1 MEAVGRPMTGTEGVF
16 DEVIHEKTRLRI
28 SAILVGVD
36 AISFPQLRELIGV
49 SDSVLSKHLKMLQE
63 VGHVV
68 VTKTRSAGRSRSSIA
83 MSVPGRRA
91 YHAHI
96 AALNAMI
103 ARVGAPDSAL
113 ADTALGRLL
122 SAEQETEESS

>member
-1 MEAVGRPMTGTEGVF
+1 MTGAEGVF

-28 SAILVGVD
+28 SAILSGVD
-36 AISFPQLRELIGV
+36 AISFPQLRELVGV

-63 VGHVV
+63 AGHVV

-83 MSVPGRRA
+83 MSVSGRRA
-91 YHAHI
+91 YHGHI

-103 ARVGAPDSAL
+103 AQVRAPDSTV
-113 ADTALGRLL
+113 ADAALGRLL
-122 SAEQETEESS
+122 LSERETEKSS